1 MHWMEASVYEAE
13 FENESTHWWFVQRRN
28 LFARLLDPDLKPGNA
43 RFLDVGTSTGTN
55 LRLLTGLGF
64 SNVVGVELNPDAAE
78 FARKKTGV
86 EVVVADSTALPFEN
100 NEFDCVFAT
109 DVIEHIE
116 NDEAALKELARVLR
130 PGGKL
135 IITVPAFMSLWG
147 LQDDLSHH
155 HRRYRMHQLRRV
167 VVGAGLT
174 INESFYF
181 NFLLFPAV
189 FLVRRLMRVF
199 PLRIRSEGDLNA
211 GGLNFVLSAVFNLD
225 CRLARRLRVPFGVSA
240 CVVCSRPES

>member
-1 MHWMEASVYEAE
+1 MEASVYEAE

-199 PLRIRSEGDLNA
+199 PLKIRSEGDLNA

>member
-1 MHWMEASVYEAE
+1 MEASVYEAE

-28 LFARLLDPDLKPGNA
+28 LFARLLDPDLRPGNA

-78 FARKKTGV
+78 FARQKTGV

-199 PLRIRSEGDLNA
+199 PLKIRSEGDLNA

>member
-1 MHWMEASVYEAE
+1 MEASVYEAE

-78 FARKKTGV
+78 FARQKTGV

-199 PLRIRSEGDLNA
+199 PLKIRSEGDLNA

>member
-1 MHWMEASVYEAE
+1 MEASVYEAE

-28 LFARLLDPDLKPGNA
+28 LFARLLDLDLKPGNA

-199 PLRIRSEGDLNA
+199 PLKIRSEGDLNA